1 MEIWIDVNLE
11 DIQHVCALVCANVAW
26 LGLLPQWDESV
37 ILQHPYHGLRLR
49 TRCGASHQVVKKIC
63 QYQYW

>member
-1 MEIWIDVNLE
+1 MEIWSDVNLE
-11 DIQHVCALVCANVAW
+11 DIQHVCALVCANVAP
-26 LGLLPQWDESV
+26 LPQWDESV
-37 ILQHPYHGLRLR
+37 ILQQPYYGSRLP